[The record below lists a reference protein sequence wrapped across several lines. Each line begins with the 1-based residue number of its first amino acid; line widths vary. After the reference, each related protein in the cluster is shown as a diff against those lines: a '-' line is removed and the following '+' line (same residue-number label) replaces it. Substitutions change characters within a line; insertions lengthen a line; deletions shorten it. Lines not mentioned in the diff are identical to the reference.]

1 MKAIVYTKYGS
12 PDVLQ
17 LKEVEKPIPR
27 DNEVLIKIHATTVN
41 RTDCGF
47 LRAKPFIVRF
57 FSGLTKPRNTIL
69 GNEFAGQIE
78 AIGKD
83 VTSFTVGDKVFGFDG
98 DTFGAHAE
106 YMTMPEDGVLA
117 IMPAHMNYVET
128 APSNEGAHYALNYI
142 KKANIQRGRNVLI
155 YGATGAIGSAAV
167 QLIKYFGAEV
177 TAVSDTARVELVK
190 SLGADRVIDYTKE
203 DFTKL
208 DETFDVV
215 FDAVGKSTF
224 FKCKALLKPDGI
236 YFSTELGPYWQ
247 NPLLALWTLYLSRKK
262 VMFPIPKHTKED
274 IEFFKELIEAG
285 KYKPVIDRRYPLEQI
300 IEAYKYVEK
309 GQKTGNVVI
318 TVYHNNK
325 T

>member
-1 MKAIVYTKYGS
+1 MKASVYTIYG
-12 PDVLQ
+12 PPNVLQ
-17 LKEVEKPIPR
+17 LKEVQKPTAEV
-27 DNEVLIKIHATTVN
+27 NEVLIKIHATTVN

-57 FSGLTKPRNTIL
+57 FSGLAKPRKTIL
-69 GNEFAGQIE
+69 GNEFAGEIE

-83 VTSFTVGDKVFGFDG
+83 VTSFKVSDRVFGFAG
-98 DTFGAHAE
+98 DAFGAHAE

-117 IMPAHMNYVET
+117 IMPVDMNYAEA

-142 KKANIQRGRNVLI
+142 KKADIQPGQKVLI

-208 DETFDVV
+208 DEMFDVV

-224 FKCKALLKPDGI
+224 FKCKPILKPDGI
-236 YFSTELGPYWQ
+236 YFSTELGPYLQ
-247 NPLLALWTLYLSRKK
+247 NPLLALWTRYFSRKK

-274 IEFFKELIEAG
+274 IEFFKKLIEAG
-285 KYKPVIDRRYPLEQI
+285 KYKPVIDRSYPLEQI
-300 IEAYKYVEK
+300 IEAYEYVEK
-309 GQKTGNVVI
+309 GQKTGNVLI
-318 TVYHNNK
+318 TVGHNHR

>member
-1 MKAIVYTKYGS
+1 MKAVVYTEYGS

-17 LKEVEKPIPR
+17 LKEVEKPTPE
-27 DNEVLIKIHATTVN
+27 DNGVLIKIHATTVN

-57 FSGLTKPRNTIL
+57 FSGLAKPRNTIL

-83 VTSFTVGDKVFGFDG
+83 VTSFAVGDNVFGFDG

-106 YMTMPEDGVLA
+106 YMAMPEDGVLA
-117 IMPAHMNYVET
+117 TMPAGMSYVEA

-142 KKANIQRGRNVLI
+142 KKADIQQGKNVLI
-155 YGATGAIGSAAV
+155 NGATGAIGSAAV
-167 QLIKYFGAEV
+167 QLMKYFGAEV
-177 TAVSDTARVELVK
+177 TAVSDTARLELVK
-190 SLGADRVIDYTKE
+190 SLGATRVIDYEKE
-203 DFTKL
+203 DFTQL
-208 DETFDVV
+208 DEAFDVV

-224 FKCKALLKPDGI
+224 FKCKPLLKPDGI
-236 YFSTELGPYWQ
+236 YFSTEPGPYWQ
-247 NPLLALWTLYLSRKK
+247 NPLLALWTPFFSRKK
-262 VMFPIPKHTKED
+262 LKFPIPKHTKGD

-285 KYKPVIDRRYPLEQI
+285 EYKPVIDRTYPMEQI
-300 IEAYKYVEK
+300 IEAYKYVEQ

-318 TVYHNNK
+318 TVDHNN
-325 T
+325 